1 MPKTIAFQDGER
13 RIFVTI
19 HPLTQVLVRRVAD
32 KMRRKEGIRITDQSD
47 LYEKLQLSD
56 AMLREIIDSVEIQN
70 GTGDRKAASSI
81 DVNELFFSERTNPRA
96 LVLEEAGN
104 YAKEGDAEVKRIEG
118 N

>member
-1 MPKTIAFQDGER
+1 MPKTIAFQDGDR
-13 RIFVTI
+13 KVFVSI

-56 AMLREIIDSVEIQN
+56 AMLREVLESVEIQN
-70 GTGDRKAASSI
+70 GTGERHTASSI
-81 DVNELFFSERTNPRA
+81 ELNELFFGERTNPRTF
-96 LVLEEAGN
+96 VLEEAGN
-104 YAKEGDAEVKRIEG
+104 YAKEHDAEVKRIEG